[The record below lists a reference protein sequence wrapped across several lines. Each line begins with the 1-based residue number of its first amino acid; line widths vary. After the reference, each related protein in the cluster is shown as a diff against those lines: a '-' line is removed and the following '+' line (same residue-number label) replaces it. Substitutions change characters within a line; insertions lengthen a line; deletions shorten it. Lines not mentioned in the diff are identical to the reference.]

1 MLSIIISPNRL
12 PPPRITIPTTNTHSN
27 TSEKKKK
34 KKFSRNSEEEESVWF
49 GPGRKR
55 WTIAVQEFRYRL
67 GQARDHRFFAW
78 IPRSAL
84 KHWHSAAEGNVSL
97 GCNACLLL
105 LSRHGRV
112 HGVRASSRLSY
123 SFFFFSFPF
132 FFLSFLLLFISPPI
146 SLLLLLL
153 SFSLLPRAW
162 PRIERVYIYTYPSVS
177 PRGTFRTRHTVGS
190 VNLPMARQ
198 SSSSAASSLREW
210 CTDYMAE
217 ARRLNASNRPFLR
230 DTNSIRG
237 GADRVS
243 VVKKKNETQRGR
255 GGRFTPSCRHTD

>member
-153 SFSLLPRAW
+153 SLATSVATNRACVYIHISIRVSAW
-162 PRIERVYIYTYPSVS
+162 HVSNATHCGISELAHGQAILVLRFFPSRMMHGLYGRSPSFKRIEQAI
-177 PRGTFRTRHTVGS
+177 
-190 VNLPMARQ
+190 
-198 SSSSAASSLREW
+198 SLW
-210 CTDYMAE
+210 Y
-217 ARRLNASNRPFLR
+217 
-230 DTNSIRG
+230 
-237 GADRVS
+237 
-243 VVKKKNETQRGR
+243 
-255 GGRFTPSCRHTD
+255 